1 MSNRIRWFGHSFFEI
16 ITGDDRTILI
26 DPFLEDNP
34 LIPEGVV
41 PEKADLILT
50 THDHFDHLESIE
62 SLLAPEGMIAG
73 QPEVLQKIK
82 NEHEGLKDINFI
94 NQGMGMNIGGTIE
107 VDGLKITMVQAFHS
121 SEVGSPCGFVLTL
134 PDGKT
139 IYHAGDTGV
148 FSSMELIGELYNLN
162 LALLPIG
169 SVFTMDPRQASIA
182 VRLLKPEVV
191 IPMHY
196 GTFPVLVESA
206 DEFVRL
212 AGHQYAEA
220 EIKPLNPGDSCTI

>member
-50 THDHFDHLESIE
+50 THDHFDHLESIG
-62 SLLAPEGMIAG
+62 SLLAPEGMIVG

-82 NEHEGLKDINFI
+82 DEHEDLKDINFI
-94 NQGMGMNIGGTIE
+94 NQGMGINIGGTIK
-107 VDGLKITMVQAFHS
+107 VDGMEITMVQAFHS
-121 SEVGSPCGFVLTL
+121 SGAGSPCGYVVTL
-134 PDGKT
+134 PDGKS

-148 FSSMELIGELYNLN
+148 FSSMSLIGELYNLD

-196 GTFPVLVESA
+196 GTFPILIDSA

-212 AGHQYAEA
+212 ANHQYSKA